1 MELSARKEKILAAV
15 CGAYV
20 LTGDPVGS
28 KLIAA
33 ELGVSS
39 ATVRNDMAELSDMGF
54 LAQPHTSAGR
64 VPSARGY
71 RFYIDRLMRVPSL
84 TGQEKSYVDSMLQP
98 HAFDPEKLMAA
109 ATDAVASLTRM
120 AALTTTPSGSG
131 AVIRGVQLVQVGRR
145 TAIILLMSSAGTI
158 KSRVFHC
165 DFDLSQEI
173 LRVFFRLLNSELAGR
188 PVSSVTPA
196 LIQSM
201 MASFGEM
208 SVLMSSALVA
218 LLDVVSDTIW
228 TRVCLSGQM
237 NLLYYPEY
245 DRESARRVMDLLERP
260 RDVMRLLSG
269 EPGAVTV
276 RVGAETRCP
285 ELVDSS
291 LVSVRYRVGQENA
304 GGMGLIG
311 PMRMDYGKTVAVL
324 SYVSDTVTR
333 MLTALLREQ

>member
-20 LTGDPVGS
+20 LTGDPGGQQAYRCRAGRFVGYG
-28 KLIAA
+28 AQRH
-33 ELGVSS
+33 GG
-39 ATVRNDMAELSDMGF
+39 TVRTWAFWPSRT
-54 LAQPHTSAGR
+54 PPAGR

-98 HAFDPEKLMAA
+98 HAFDPEKLMTA

-120 AALTTTPSGSG
+120 AALTTTPSGGG

-173 LRVFFRLLNSELAGR
+173 LRVFFRLLNSKLAGQ

-196 LIQSM
+196 LIQSL

-218 LLDVVSDTIW
+218 LLDVVNDTIW

-260 RDVMRLLSG
+260 PGRD
-269 EPGAVTV
+269 A
-276 RVGAETRCP
+276 
-285 ELVDSS
+285 
-291 LVSVRYRVGQENA
+291 
-304 GGMGLIG
+304 
-311 PMRMDYGKTVAVL
+311 VAV
-324 SYVSDTVTR
+324 R
-333 MLTALLREQ
+333 